1 MKQDNSSEKVVKQD
15 KQSYETDIGWMFIAS
30 LVFPFSLSGFLAG
43 LLARHDDEAAKD
55 LFSAWFGIYIVIVAI
70 IICIVYSHFR

>member
-43 LLARHDDEAAKD
+43 LLARHDED